1 MMAFS
6 LGAYNDPIIFATG
19 TPFPG
24 RRDGW
29 KVIGVIFKKYHECG
43 VNEWCI
49 WRCDGVVSCVREDG
63 V

>member
-1 MMAFS
+1 LAPIMTPS
-6 LGAYNDPIIFATG
+6 LFAKS

-29 KVIGVIFKKYHECG
+29 KEIGVIFKRYPESG

-49 WRCDGVVSCVREDG
+49 WRCDCVVSCVRKHG